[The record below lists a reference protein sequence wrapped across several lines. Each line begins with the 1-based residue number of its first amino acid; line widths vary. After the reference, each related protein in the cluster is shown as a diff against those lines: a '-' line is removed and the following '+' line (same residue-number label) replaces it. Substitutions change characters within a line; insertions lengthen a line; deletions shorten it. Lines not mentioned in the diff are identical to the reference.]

1 MKSNQDKLKRT
12 PVPLTDEDKATL
24 TAAARRHGIS
34 TLGDYLRFAGL
45 YVARGS
51 APVQITRNDGGQ
63 GND

>member
-45 YVARGS
+45 YVARME
-51 APVQITRNDGGQ
+51 GGK
-63 GND
+63 